1 MLDWIAMASLLYAAD
16 ADTPFEAPTRLA
28 LLTVEAAKQPT
39 SEDDIAATVTVIDRE
54 RIDRELARSI
64 ADLFRYEP
72 GISSSYQGSRFGL
85 QGITIRGMSGN
96 RVRTEVDGVPVPNAF
111 SIGNF
116 SNASRNFADIDQLK
130 QVEVVRGPSSALFG
144 SDALGGVV
152 SFVTRD
158 PQDYLADRNHYFDVA
173 GHYDSV
179 DDGIGGSFTAAGANG
194 DLSGMIRLNYRQG
207 HEVDNGFADPL
218 DSDST
223 SLLAKTIWG
232 TPEQGGVELA
242 LDYLQSNADTDVQSL
257 VGVQDFSDDFGFP
270 YIITTNAVSGDDE
283 TQRTRLS
290 LEQAF
295 GDGLGPFSYMRWRAY
310 LQDSTT
316 EQRTLENRETFIAGQ
331 FSPALR
337 DRTFQFDQRHTG
349 LEWLAGN
356 QFGSSV
362 VHRLLYGIEW
372 ERTDTEQI
380 RYGSSTNPITGDTT
394 TMVGPDSFPVRDFP
408 ISETDQLGVFI
419 QDEIVFGDSGIRLIP
434 ALRYDRYKL
443 TPENDAIFAGDNPG
457 ITPQPLDDDA
467 LSPKLAALWD
477 INVNTQVY
485 AQYAGGFRAPPFN
498 DVNVGF
504 TNFQFGYT
512 AIPNPDLQSEESQG
526 LEFGLRTSSS
536 TVDFSAS
543 VYDNRYDNFI
553 EPFQVVGFDPVNQ
566 LLIFQSVNLTR
577 VDIKGAEFALN
588 WAPTFFPTG
597 LSFRSSAAWADGE
610 DQDTGLPVNSVE
622 PFSAVAGFD
631 YTDINQDWGLSLL
644 ARGASGRDELD
655 NSNGDVFQAPGY
667 VVADATAFWRPSEN
681 LRLRGGIFNL
691 FDTNYYNQANLTD
704 LPANSSTVQRLQAP
718 GINAS
723 ISIDYQW

>member
-1 MLDWIAMASLLYAAD
+1 MLDWIAMASLLYATD
-16 ADTPFEAPTRLA
+16 ADTHIQTPARLA
-28 LLTVEAAKQPT
+28 VLTVEAAKQPT
-39 SEDDIAATVTVIDRE
+39 TEDDIAATVTVIDRE

-111 SIGNF
+111 AIGSF

-158 PQDYLADRNHYFDVA
+158 PQDYLADKDQYFDVS

-179 DDGIGGSFTAAGANG
+179 DDGIGGSFTAAGAND

-207 HEVDNGFADPL
+207 HEVDNGFADPV

-232 TPEQGGVELA
+232 TPEQGGVELT
-242 LDYLQSNADTDVQSL
+242 LDYLQGNADTDVQSL
-257 VGVQDFSDDFGFP
+257 VGVQDFSEDFGFP
-270 YIITTNAVSGDDE
+270 YLITTNAVRGDDQ

-295 GDGLGPFSYMRWRAY
+295 GDGLAGFSYMRWRAY
-310 LQDSTT
+310 LQDSNT
-316 EQRTLENRETFIAGQ
+316 EQRTFEDRETFIAGQ
-331 FSPALR
+331 FSPTLR
-337 DRTFQFDQRHTG
+337 DRTFQFDQRHAG
-349 LEWLAGN
+349 LEWLASN
-356 QFGSSV
+356 EFGSNV

-380 RYGSSTNPITGDTT
+380 RYGSSTNPVTGDTSN
-394 TMVGPDSFPVRDFP
+394 MVGPDNFPVRDFP

-419 QDEIVFGDSGIRLIP
+419 QDEIVFGDSGFRLIP

-443 TPENDAIFAGDNPG
+443 TPENDAIFADDNPG

-485 AQYAGGFRAPPFN
+485 AQYAEGFRAPPYN

-512 AIPNPDLQSEESQG
+512 AIPNPDLKSEQSQG
-526 LEFGLRTSSS
+526 LELGLRTSSS

-553 EPFQVVGFDPVNQ
+553 ESFQVVGFDPVNQ
-566 LLIFQSVNLTR
+566 LLVFQSVNLTQ
-577 VDIKGAEFALN
+577 VDIKGAEFALT
-588 WAPTFFPTG
+588 WAPSVFPAG
-597 LSFRSSAAWADGE
+597 LSFRSSAAWANGE

-631 YTDINQDWGLSLL
+631 YTDTNRDWGLSLL
-644 ARGASGRDELD
+644 ARGASGRDDLD
-655 NSNGDVFQAPGY
+655 NSDGDVFQAPGY
-667 VVADATAFWRPSEN
+667 VVADAAAFWRPNEN

-691 FDTNYYNQANLTD
+691 FDTTYYNQANLTD